1 MSWYSS
7 VFDDE
12 VSVEVSDMIDSVEVS
27 DMIDSVEVSDIID
40 SVEVSDMI
48 EIPRFAL
55 EHHVRT
61 CGILYPYLCP
71 RVRFSSQS
79 RFVFVRF

>member
-7 VFDDE
+7 VLDDE
-12 VSVEVSDMIDSVEVS
+12 VSVEVSAMIDSVEVS
-27 DMIDSVEVSDIID
+27 DMIDSGEVSDMID

-55 EHHVRT
+55 EHHVHD
-61 CGILYPYLCP
+61 LSP
-71 RVRFSSQS
+71 R
-79 RFVFVRF
+79 